1 MFDAP
6 MYHTFNLGTEY
17 EKIQLKNLIQE
28 MVDPMADSNT
38 GCKRYVLGPRD
49 AMFLYDWLRDQK
61 LHIIE
66 AWANV
71 NSPGSRNELHQHEK
85 VQYTGVYFLT
95 APENCGSLVLKNPA
109 NVANQCHPD
118 APNVQDI
125 VVEPVEGGMIVFPGW
140 VPHEV
145 WINNSTEDRI
155 SIAFNLGIVQDEL

>member
-1 MFDAP
+1 MFEAP
-6 MYHTFNLGTEY
+6 TLHKLDLGTQY
-17 EKIQLKNLIQE
+17 ERVHLKNLIE
-28 MVDPMADSNT
+28 RMVNPMGDSNH
-38 GCKRYVLGPRD
+38 GCKRYHLESTDV
-49 AMFLYDWLRDQK
+49 MFIDEWLRDQK

-66 AWANV
+66 VWANV

-95 APENCGSLVLKNPA
+95 APDNCGPLVLKNPA

-125 VVEPVEGGMIVFPGW
+125 VVDPVEGGMIVFPGW

-145 WINNSTEDRI
+145 WINSSAEDRI
-155 SIAFNLGIVQDEL
+155 SIAFNLGVVQDEL